1 MRHIILGPPG
11 TGKTTK
17 LLNLV
22 DEKIKEGVPL
32 SKIGYFSFTR
42 RAAEE
47 AITRACIKFD
57 LERKELPFFRTL
69 HSLALKQLG
78 LPQESLMKRYDYK
91 LLGEKIG
98 ISLNGINL
106 EDENG
111 IVFSSDKE
119 FLSHIDISRAKK
131 ISLKEQWS
139 RNAKDM
145 SWQKLDWIYRTYKKF
160 KEINELYDYTDMLDK
175 FNKSGQPPK
184 LDFLF
189 IDEAQDLS
197 KLQWQTVDKLA
208 QSSKETYVAGDDDQA
223 IFRWAGADVEH
234 FINMKGK
241 AHVLKQSHR
250 IPKSIHPFCVKL
262 SKRIR
267 DRRDKE
273 YIPREHDGVLKFHNA
288 FNMDVSNGDWLIL
301 ATTNYILDKVQTELI
316 EQGIFFKRKNRLS
329 IKNSIIN
336 VIYNWEDL
344 RKGKKV
350 IKADIKSIYDLMSSN
365 VGVKHGFKNLN
376 SLQDKEYANLYT
388 LAKKYGLLRKD
399 EWYRALDKI
408 PLRDRVYI
416 RATLRRGA
424 KLTNPKV
431 KLSTIH
437 GAKGSECEN
446 VILFTDLSREADKQY
461 FINPDDQTRVMYVG
475 ATRAKESLHI
485 ITPQTAR
492 GFIL

>member
-42 RAAEE
+42 KAAEE
-47 AITRACIKFD
+47 AVTRACIKFN

-131 ISLKEQWS
+131 ISLKEQWAY
-139 RNAKDM
+139 NAKDM
-145 SWQKLDWIYRTYKKF
+145 SWEKLDWIYRTYKKF
-160 KEINELYDYTDMLDK
+160 KKINELYDYTDMLSK
-175 FNKSGQPPK
+175 FNEKGQSPK

-208 QSSKETYVAGDDDQA
+208 QSSKETYIAGDDDQA
-223 IFRWAGADVEH
+223 IFRWAGADIEH
-234 FINMKGK
+234 FINMKGEI
-241 AHVLKQSHR
+241 HILKQSHR
-250 IPKSIHPFCVKL
+250 IPQSIHPFCVKL
-262 SKRIR
+262 SKRIKN
-267 DRRDKE
+267 RRDKE
-273 YIPREHDGVLKFHNA
+273 YIPRDHKGKLKFHNN
-288 FNMDVSNGDWLIL
+288 FHIDVSHEEWLIL
-301 ATTNYILDKVQTELI
+301 ATTNYLLDKVQTELI

-329 IKNSIIN
+329 IKNSTIN

-344 RKGKKV
+344 RKGKRV
-350 IKADIKSIYDLMSSN
+350 IKADVKSIYDLMSSN

-376 SLQDKEYANLYT
+376 SLPDKKYVNLYT

-399 EWYRALDKI
+399 EWYNALDKI
-408 PLRDRVYI
+408 PLIDRVYI

-424 KLTNPKV
+424 KLSEPKV

-437 GAKGSECEN
+437 GAKGSECQN

-475 ATRAKESLHI
+475 ATRAKEALHI
-485 ITPQTAR
+485 ITPQTTR